1 MENKIKFPK
10 INLANVKA
18 VLMDLDNTLYHYNS
32 CHELAIQECYASYN
46 RDISPNISF
55 AEFSNIYRK
64 NRDLVTKRLSPQGV
78 CRSRL
83 FAFQAMF
90 EEMNLG
96 RNWEL
101 AKEYDDFYWNSLINH
116 MVIAKDALSFVEECR
131 SSGIDICI
139 VSDMIANIQI
149 RKLQKLGISQSVK
162 YLVTSEEVGVE
173 KPDPRIFQ
181 AALNKLDLGPK
192 EVIMIGDCDNK
203 DIKGGQNMGIESY
216 KVMVE
221 K

>member
-32 CHELAIQECYASYN
+32 CHELAIQECYACYN

-90 EEMNLG
+90 EEMNLA

-116 MVIAKDALSFVEECR
+116 MVIAKDALSFIEKCR

-149 RKLQKLGISQSVK
+149 SKLQKLGISQGIK

-203 DIKGGQNMGIESY
+203 DIKGGQNMGIKSY